1 MLFLAGF
8 GTYRQCH
15 ERGKRRKIIQLTG
28 ELNVGCEETSD
39 FCPTNQKNR
48 DNGNHHNGK
57 YGLPSSGKPFGRDC
71 RLRLRQRTAAE
82 ERTCKRRVAHLCG
95 SASDAAHQQ
104 TPSAT
109 LTRQRGATLRPRG
122 QPLPLSPLG
131 HRTARGATDERPP
144 TFSSSPCNRQKK
156 ERIDNGGTRQRHL
169 RSMDA

>member
-1 MLFLAGF
+1 M
-8 GTYRQCH
+8 
-15 ERGKRRKIIQLTG
+15 
-28 ELNVGCEETSD
+28 
-39 FCPTNQKNR
+39 
-48 DNGNHHNGK
+48 
-57 YGLPSSGKPFGRDC
+57 
-71 RLRLRQRTAAE
+71 
-82 ERTCKRRVAHLCG
+82 AHLCG

-109 LTRQRGATLRPRG
+109 LTRQRSATLRPRG

-169 RSMDA
+169 RSMDAQADATLRQIRAPPFDAGLRQRNESRQTQTCLVGRGVSLGQPRPVYAATGEQAFAATLSQSGHPALSLAPTENLL